1 VSTLKN
7 AWFVACPSSRLG
19 DKEPRSV
26 TLLGEPLVV
35 YRDASGKPQA
45 LEDRCCHRGVQLSL
59 GRITQEG
66 HLACGYHGWEYDGTG
81 RCVHVPSLCAGTP
94 VPKGFL
100 VRSFPCV
107 EQDFYIWV
115 WMGGGTPDTPAP
127 PPIRNAGLHPWRQ
140 GTVQASCC
148 AEFLVENILDSS
160 HVPFVHKGTHPAYF
174 FNKINGFVEYDYEV
188 RLTER
193 GVLVFY
199 PPAKDAD
206 APFPEDT
213 VSSYLHFE
221 LPDRVYV
228 FQRGRSNHFHLVL
241 HLVREA
247 ASKARIEWIMVDL
260 KGQPGTVTWDDSYNT
275 TLNQDRMILESA
287 QKNYDRAGADFE
299 RSVPA
304 DFPLLL
310 LRKAVALAASG
321 EWDARRGELTQRK
334 LVRVRQ

>member
-1 VSTLKN
+1 MSKLKN
-7 AWFVACPSSRLG
+7 AWFAACPSSRLAA
-19 DKEPRSV
+19 KEPRAVS
-26 TLLGEPLVV
+26 LLGEPLVV
-35 YRDASGKPQA
+35 YRDADGKPHA

-59 GRITQEG
+59 GRITKQG
-66 HLACGYHGWEYDGTG
+66 HLACGYHGWEYDGSG
-81 RCVHVPSLCAGTP
+81 RCVHVPSLCSGTP
-94 VPKGFL
+94 VPKGFM
-100 VRSFPCV
+100 VRAFPCV
-107 EQDFYIWV
+107 EQDSYVWV
-115 WMGGGTPDTPAP
+115 WMGEGAPGSP
-127 PPIRNAGLHPWRQ
+127 PPIRNFGLHPWRQ
-140 GTVQASCC
+140 GTVQAACC
-148 AEFLVENILDSS
+148 AEFLMENILDSS

-199 PPAKDAD
+199 PPAEGPEV
-206 APFPEDT
+206 PFPEDT
-213 VSSYLHFE
+213 VASYLHFE

-241 HLVREA
+241 HMVDEGPGR
-247 ASKARIEWIMVDL
+247 SRIEWLMVDL
-260 KGQPGTVTWDDSYNT
+260 KGEPGSVTWEDTPNVT
-275 TLNQDRMILESA
+275 MNQDRAILESA

-310 LRKAVALAASG
+310 LRKAVALAGSG
-321 EWDARRGELTQRK
+321 EWEARRGELTQRK

>member
-1 VSTLKN
+1 MSKLKN
-7 AWFVACPSSRLG
+7 AWFIALPSSRLAE
-19 DKEPRSV
+19 KAPHSV
-26 TLLGEPLVV
+26 TLLGESLVV
-35 YRDASGKPQA
+35 YRDAQGKPQA

-59 GRITQEG
+59 GRITTEG
-66 HLACGYHGWEYDGTG
+66 NIACGYHGWEYDGTG
-81 RCVHVPSLCAGTP
+81 RCVHVPSLCSGTP

-100 VRSFPCV
+100 VRSYACV
-107 EQDFYIWV
+107 EQGLYVWV
-115 WMGGGTPDTPAP
+115 WMGDGPPDSPAP
-127 PPIRNAGLHPWRQ
+127 APIRNLDLHPWRQ
-140 GTVQASCC
+140 GTMRANCA
-148 AEFLVENILDSS
+148 AEFLAENILDSS

-174 FNKINGFVEYDYEV
+174 FNKINGFVEYDYET

-199 PPAKDAD
+199 PPTAEPTD
-206 APFPEDT
+206 PFPEDT

-221 LPDRVYV
+221 LPDRIYV
-228 FQRGRSNHFHLVL
+228 FQRGAKNHFHLVL

-247 ASKARIEWIMVDL
+247 PARSRIEWIMVDL
-260 KGQPGTVTWDDSYNT
+260 KGSPGQVTWDDSYNI
-275 TLNQDRMILESA
+275 TLNQDRVILESA
-287 QKNYDRAGADFE
+287 QMNYDRAGADFE

-321 EWDARRGELTQRK
+321 EWESRRHELTQRK